1 MFSSNFGNPELQ
13 DIDQE
18 IEEIKMDLQ
27 SNTSSILIKP
37 QDMKVKVDTYLN
49 LISKIEQRLN
59 FFKKSNTDSTAYKKI
74 ADVEK
79 KIAIL
84 KNQLELDVKMYKS
97 L

>member
-1 MFSSNFGNPELQ
+1 MFANNDELN

-18 IEEIKMDLQ
+18 IEGIKMDLQ
-27 SNTSSILIKP
+27 SNASSILIKP
-37 QDMKVKVDTYLN
+37 QDMKAKVDSYLE
-49 LISKIEQRLN
+49 LINQIEQRLN
-59 FFKKSNTDSTAYKKI
+59 FFKKSNIDSSVYKKI

-84 KNQLELDVKMYKS
+84 KNQLGLDVKMYRN